1 MTTMGFKR
9 KLSAIFMSD
18 VVGYSRLMG
27 EDEAATLKTLSTY
40 QGVMGGLIKQH
51 RGRVVDAP
59 GDAVLAEFNSVVDAV
74 QCAVAVQKELQARNA
89 ELPENRR
96 MLFRIGI
103 NLGDV
108 IEEGDKIYGDGVNI
122 AARLEALAEP
132 GGICIS
138 KTAFDHI
145 ETKLPLGY
153 EFLGEKT
160 VKNIA
165 RPVKAYRVLLE
176 PRITVAGE
184 VTREKSQLGW
194 SMKAV
199 VAAGLI
205 MFVAGVSLVVWQS
218 GWFSAPPEK
227 QAAPASPQSPSSPSL
242 KATPAP
248 QTPPL
253 PKAASPRRLPPAP
266 KAASPPKAAPSPEAP
281 APAAKASKTPVSPP
295 PPAASPTPTAPAAT
309 VTSLPKSAPPA
320 PAAPLSKEAS
330 LKPVAPSAA
339 PSPEVAPPTR
349 VAPAIL
355 RKGVD
360 RVFQKQD
367 TNNDGK
373 ISLNELLIFREAQF
387 HRLDGN
393 NDGSL
398 SRQEVSAGNKR
409 FDRKLMENF
418 DLVDSNQD
426 QMLSREEFLA
436 AARRKFLHMDENRDG
451 TLSENELLD
460 ARDPP
465 IGHR

>member
-1 MTTMGFKR
+1 
-9 KLSAIFMSD
+9 
-18 VVGYSRLMG
+18 MG

-40 QGVMGGLIKQH
+40 QGVMDGLIKQH
-51 RGRVVDAP
+51 RGRIVDAP
-59 GDAVLAEFNSVVDAV
+59 GDAVLAEFSSVVDAV
-74 QCAVAVQKELQARNA
+74 QCAVAVQKELQARNT

-165 RPVKAYRVLLE
+165 RPVKAYRVLLD
-176 PRITVAGE
+176 PRVTVAGE
-184 VTREKSQLGW
+184 LTREKSQLGW

-218 GWFSAPPEK
+218 GWLSPRPEK
-227 QAAPASPQSPSSPSL
+227 QAAPAGPQSPSTPPL

-248 QTPPL
+248 QTPPP
-253 PKAASPRRLPPAP
+253 PKAASPRRLPPEP
-266 KAASPPKAAPSPEAP
+266 KAASSPKIP
-281 APAAKASKTPVSPP
+281 APAAKAPPTPVPP
-295 PPAASPTPTAPAAT
+295 PSPAASPAPAAPAAAA
-309 VTSLPKSAPPA
+309 TSLPKSAPPT

-330 LKPVAPSAA
+330 LKPAAPATA

-349 VAPAIL
+349 VAPPKL
-355 RKGVD
+355 RKEVD
-360 RVFQKQD
+360 KVFQKQD

-373 ISLNELLIFREAQF
+373 ISLNEFLIFREAQF
-387 HRLDGN
+387 NRLDTN
-393 NDGSL
+393 KDGSL
-398 SRQEVSAGNKR
+398 SRSEVSAGNKR

-426 QMLSREEFLA
+426 QTLSREEFLA

-451 TLSENELLD
+451 TLSDNELLD
-460 ARDPP
+460 AREPQ

>member
-1 MTTMGFKR
+1 MTTPGFKR

-40 QGVMGGLIKQH
+40 QGVMDGLIKQH

-122 AARLEALAEP
+122 AARLEALADP

-165 RPVKAYRVLLE
+165 KPVKAYRVLLE
-176 PRITVAGE
+176 PRVTVAGE
-184 VTREKSQLGW
+184 LTRKKSQLGW
-194 SMKAV
+194 PIKAV

-205 MFVAGVSLVVWQS
+205 MFVAGISLVVWQS
-218 GWFSAPPEK
+218 GWLAPRPEK
-227 QAAPASPQSPSSPSL
+227 QAVPSGPQSPSTPPL

-248 QTPPL
+248 QTPAPS
-253 PKAASPRRLPPAP
+253 KAAAPRRLPPAS
-266 KAASPPKAAPSPEAP
+266 KAASPSKAAPSPKP
-281 APAAKASKTPVSPP
+281 PTPVAKASQTPVSPP
-295 PPAASPTPTAPAAT
+295 PPAASPTPAARAAT
-309 VTSLPKSAPPA
+309 KAPLTKSVPPA
-320 PAAPLSKEAS
+320 PTPLSKEAS
-330 LKPVAPSAA
+330 LKPVTPTAP
-339 PSPEVAPPTR
+339 PSPGVAPPTR
-349 VAPAIL
+349 VVPPRL
-355 RKGVD
+355 RKGID
-360 RVFQKQD
+360 KVFRKQD
-367 TNNDGK
+367 TNNDGR
-373 ISLNELLIFREAQF
+373 ISLNEFLIFRGAQF
-387 HRLDGN
+387 NRLDGD

-398 SRQEVSAGNKR
+398 TWFEVSAGRTR
-409 FDRKLMENF
+409 FDRKLLENF
-418 DLVDSNQD
+418 DLIDSNHD
-426 QMLSREEFLA
+426 QKLSREEFLK
-436 AARRKFLHMDENRDG
+436 AARRKFLHLDENRDG
-451 TLSENELLD
+451 TLSENELLK
-460 ARDPP
+460 ARGSQL
-465 IGHR
+465 GHR